1 LVSPLE
7 NGVDS
12 RTEIC
17 GYSNHSLG
25 SLPEYPANMTFSRFM
40 EILPTGRSAR
50 LGFGLAFGFA
60 ATSTLLL
67 QAQVS
72 TNELASALEAED
84 IRPRLRNVTVYG
96 DYLQGLGHISLPV
109 GYALDG
115 TAIGRTVASP
125 DRESTYYGGSV
136 SWQAFERIGFDIAY
150 TQGTSSGNF
159 TFKPEQNGRWPE
171 AAINST
177 FTLDDTWLQA
187 YMRYKLPPIFGRG
200 IGLYLRGGVTYMDAE
215 YEGRSEPLQAFYINK
230 GSIRDITGNVGFGID
245 YGFRPIKGIR
255 PLIVFEG
262 EGFGGVRSRE
272 FSEQTLPISGSNS
285 MDNMVFG
292 GLVRLLVRAEYR
304 FGKGERWRAML
315 EGGVQARMMFESYGT
330 PSDPLFDDRSSPNPV
345 RISDDSF
352 VSGTKSDLL
361 WGPYVRAG
369 LRYSF

>member
-1 LVSPLE
+1 
-7 NGVDS
+7 
-12 RTEIC
+12 
-17 GYSNHSLG
+17 
-25 SLPEYPANMTFSRFM
+25 M

-50 LGFGLAFGFA
+50 FGVGLAFGFA
-60 ATSTLLL
+60 ATSSLLL

-72 TNELASALEAED
+72 TNALASALESED
-84 IRPRLRNVTVYG
+84 DRPRLRNVTVYA

-109 GYALDG
+109 GFALDG
-115 TAIGRTVASP
+115 AAIGRTVASP
-125 DRESTYYGGSV
+125 DRESSYYGGSV
-136 SWQAFERIGFDIAY
+136 SWQAFEGIGFDIAY

-159 TFKPEQNGRWPE
+159 TFQPEKNGRWPQ
-171 AAINST
+171 AAINSA

-187 YMRYKLPPIFGRG
+187 YMRYKLPPIFGRR
-200 IGLYLRGGVTYMDAE
+200 IGVYLRGGVTYMDAE
-215 YEGRSEPLQAFYINK
+215 YEGISEPSQAFYRNI

-255 PLIVFEG
+255 PAIVFEG
-262 EGFGGVRSRE
+262 EGFGGLRSRE
-272 FSEQTLPISGSNS
+272 FSEQTLAISGENS

-292 GLVRLLVRAEYR
+292 GLVRMLVRAEYR

-330 PSDPLFDDRSSPNPV
+330 PDRTLIDEQNNP
-345 RISDDSF
+345 IPDSAF
-352 VSGTKSDLL
+352 QSGTESDLL